1 MLKDNLLMMWSNEIP
16 SDVARLCDFL
26 CGLSSAD
33 GADLQEILEEL
44 NMRERLS
51 LTLVMLKKEL
61 RMFELQRELAK
72 EVEAKI
78 STNQRKYFLHEQLKQ
93 IKRELGIEK
102 VLNIICT
109 CTHPCFLAVMVCVRL
124 PQDDKEAL
132 IAKFQERLSA
142 RDVPDAIQ
150 KVIDEETAKLNT
162 LETASSEFNVTRYCR
177 YYEMLQLRARQLS

>member
-1 MLKDNLLMMWSNEIP
+1 MMWSNEIP

-102 VLNIICT
+102 VLKHHLDL
-109 CTHPCFLAVMVCVRL
+109 HPSLLSRRNSACATGRQGGLDCEVPATPV
-124 PQDDKEAL
+124 
-132 IAKFQERLSA
+132 SA
-142 RDVPDAIQ
+142 RCTGRDS
-150 KVIDEETAKLNT
+150 KGH
-162 LETASSEFNVTRYCR
+162 
-177 YYEMLQLRARQLS
+177 